1 MHNNMKLNL
10 RIRSS
15 LVIVERDERKAKIS
29 GRVKSPLSP
38 AKMRQ
43 LDQAWN
49 FGGKRTPSFMDFECG
64 TSTKTHET
72 LTQTKKEDLGQT
84 IEQTTPIQTSTVED
98 TDEVYFHDDDF
109 SNFGMYGHGF

>member
-1 MHNNMKLNL
+1 MHNNTKVTL

-15 LVIVERDERKAKIS
+15 LVIVERDERKAKTS

-38 AKMRQ
+38 SKMRQ

-64 TSTKTHET
+64 TSTKNHET
-72 LTQTKKEDLGQT
+72 LTQRKKEDVGQS
-84 IEQTTPIQTSTVED
+84 IEQTTPLQTSTVED
-98 TDEVYFHDDDF
+98 DEVYFHDDDF

>member
-1 MHNNMKLNL
+1 MNLNL

-43 LDQAWN
+43 FDQAWT

>member
-1 MHNNMKLNL
+1 MNLNL

-43 LDQAWN
+43 FDQAWN

-84 IEQTTPIQTSTVED
+84 INKRRLYRRQPLMILMKYIFMT
-98 TDEVYFHDDDF
+98 
-109 SNFGMYGHGF
+109 

>member
-1 MHNNMKLNL
+1 MHNNTKVTF

-15 LVIVERDERKAKIS
+15 LVIVERDERKAKTS

-38 AKMRQ
+38 SKMRQ

-64 TSTKTHET
+64 TSTKNHET
-72 LTQTKKEDLGQT
+72 LTQRKKEDVGQS
-84 IEQTTPIQTSTVED
+84 IEQTTPLQTSTVED
-98 TDEVYFHDDDF
+98 DDEVYFHDDDF